1 MRIIIAWIK
10 KYILHVHSPSAHA
23 RGFDFEY
30 DYLKSLKNKRIIEL
44 EKENA
49 ELSLRI
55 ADLEAQLEESRS
67 KEGKG
72 ALETMIEGIKNISET
87 LASDILGML
96 ESAQDADCVDDC
108 DFDCEHCEHARLEFD
123 DDEEE

>member
-1 MRIIIAWIK
+1 MKIIIAWIK

-55 ADLEAQLEESRS
+55 SELEAQLEESRS

-72 ALETMIEGIKNISET
+72 VLEKMAECISNCISSIDFSALMAMNHPERLDDELTIEN
-87 LASDILGML
+87 
-96 ESAQDADCVDDC
+96 
-108 DFDCEHCEHARLEFD
+108 
-123 DDEEE
+123 DEEE

>member
-1 MRIIIAWIK
+1 MKIIIAWIK

-30 DYLKSLKNKRIIEL
+30 DYLKSLTSKRISEL

-49 ELSLRI
+49 ELSMRI
-55 ADLEAQLEESRS
+55 AELEAQLEESRS

-72 ALETMIEGIKNISET
+72 VLEKMAESISNCISSIDFSALMEINHPDLLDNEITIEN
-87 LASDILGML
+87 
-96 ESAQDADCVDDC
+96 
-108 DFDCEHCEHARLEFD
+108 
-123 DDEEE
+123 DEEE

>member
-30 DYLKSLKNKRIIEL
+30 DYLKSLKSKRISEL

-55 ADLEAQLEESRS
+55 AELEAQLEESRS
-67 KEGKG
+67 KEGMGVLENMMKSISNCISSIDFS
-72 ALETMIEGIKNISET
+72 ALMAMNHPDLLDNEITIDN
-87 LASDILGML
+87 
-96 ESAQDADCVDDC
+96 
-108 DFDCEHCEHARLEFD
+108 
-123 DDEEE
+123 DEEE

>member
-1 MRIIIAWIK
+1 MKIIIAWIK
-10 KYILHVHSPSAHA
+10 KYILHVHSPSAYA

-30 DYLKSLKNKRIIEL
+30 DYLKSLRNKRIIEL

-55 ADLEAQLEESRS
+55 SELEAQLEESRS

-72 ALETMIEGIKNISET
+72 VLEN
-87 LASDILGML
+87 ML
-96 ESAQDADCVDDC
+96 ESISNCISSIDFPALMASYNPDLMDD
-108 DFDCEHCEHARLEFD
+108 ELTIEK
-123 DDEEE
+123 DEEE